1 MEVTIIFE
9 DLNLFTQQKAI
20 ATRKSIRKS
29 LRLSIT
35 KRFLIYAFAFV
46 LGLILV
52 AVSTPILGLSV
63 IALSS
68 GLFYVIE
75 FFNKA
80 FHIDINFTK
89 ADALEK
95 MLEEELYR

>member
-9 DLNLFTQQKAI
+9 DLNIFSQTKAV
-20 ATRKSIRKS
+20 AARKSIRKS

-35 KRFLIYAFAFV
+35 KRFLMYALALV
-46 LGLILV
+46 LGFILV
-52 AVSTPILGLSV
+52 AVTTQILGLAIIV
-63 IALSS
+63 LSS

-89 ADALEK
+89 ADDLEK
-95 MLEEELYR
+95 MLKEELYD

>member
-46 LGLILV
+46 LGLILI
-52 AVSTPILGLSV
+52 AINTPILGLAIIV
-63 IALSS
+63 LSS
-68 GLFYVIE
+68 VLFYVIE

-89 ADALEK
+89 ADDLGK
-95 MLEEELYR
+95 MLKEELYD

>member
-9 DLNLFTQQKAI
+9 DLNIFSQTKAV
-20 ATRKSIRKS
+20 AARKSIRKS

-35 KRFLIYAFAFV
+35 KRFLMYALALV
-46 LGLILV
+46 LGFILV
-52 AVSTPILGLSV
+52 AVNTPILGLAIIV
-63 IALSS
+63 LSS

-89 ADALEK
+89 ADDLEK
-95 MLEEELYR
+95 MLKEELYD

>member
-9 DLNLFTQQKAI
+9 DLNLFTLQKAI

-89 ADALEK
+89 ADDLEK
-95 MLEEELYR
+95 MLEKELYS

>member
-89 ADALEK
+89 ADDLEK
-95 MLEEELYR
+95 MLEKELYS